1 MNHKPLRARR
11 APEVARAHILA
22 AAETLL
28 AQGGVDAVQM
38 RAVARLAGITDAGV
52 AHHFVDRHG
61 LLTALIA
68 YGGDKLRAMIDATV
82 TDWLES
88 EPDIGVLLAKLAGL
102 YRQGYSGLAVALHA
116 AGWRETGSPVL
127 EKVVEALHAARF
139 TSGVS
144 APDILHTRLVVAAF
158 HHALAT
164 DPLFGT
170 EFRRSA
176 GISGSRDDGAALQL
190 AWWIS
195 VTKRALGYDE

>member
-1 MNHKPLRARR
+1 VSRKPIRARR

-68 YGGDKLRAMIDATV
+68 YGGDKLRAMIDTTV
-82 TDWLES
+82 RDWLEN
-88 EPDIGVLLAKLAGL
+88 EPDIGALLANLAGL
-102 YRQGYSGLAVALHA
+102 YRRGYSALAVALHA
-116 AGWRETGSPVL
+116 AGWREAGSPVL
-127 EKVVEALHAARF
+127 EKVVEALHAARLAA
-139 TSGVS
+139 GVA
-144 APDILHTRLVVAAF
+144 APDILHTRLAVAAF

-164 DPLFGT
+164 DPLFGR

-176 GISGSRDDGAALQL
+176 GISGARDDGAALQL
-190 AWWIS
+190 TWWIG
-195 VTKRALGYDE
+195 VTKQVLGIS